1 MGEYFS
7 HINENLPS
15 MVDVSEKA
23 ITTRK
28 ASAVSVLTV
37 PSFLLDHF
45 DGAELI
51 SKKGPVFA
59 TAIIAGSMAAKN
71 TAQLIPFCHSLAL
84 EDIKI
89 TITVSKPRQIEV
101 CCTVKTSAKTGVEM
115 EALTGASVA
124 SLTIYDMCK
133 SVSKDIFIETKLLSK
148 TGGKSDGA

>member
-1 MGEYFS
+1 MVEYFS

-23 ITTRK
+23 VTPRK
-28 ASAVSVLTV
+28 ASAISLLTV
-37 PSFLLDHF
+37 PSALLDCF
-45 DGAELI
+45 DGTELI

-89 TITVSKPRQIEV
+89 SIAILKPQQIKV

-115 EALTGASVA
+115 EALVGASVA

-133 SVSKDIFIETKLLSK
+133 SMSKDIFIETKLLSK
-148 TGGKSDGA
+148 SGGKSDAA